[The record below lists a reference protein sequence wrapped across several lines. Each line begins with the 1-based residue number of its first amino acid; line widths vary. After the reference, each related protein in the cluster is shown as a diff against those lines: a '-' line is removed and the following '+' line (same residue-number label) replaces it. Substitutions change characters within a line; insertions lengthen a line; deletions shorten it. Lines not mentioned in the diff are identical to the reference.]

1 MTTIAELIQELKT
14 NAANLEKALLEL
26 DQPFA
31 GMIDHEL
38 HGSEHLD
45 QVEQERNIDHANDN
59 RI

>member
-31 GMIDHEL
+31 GMIDVEAV
-38 HGSEHLD
+38 D
-45 QVEQERNIDHANDN
+45 QVEQERNLDHANDN
-59 RI
+59 GI